1 MISDSLFLN
10 TLLCQVRGVIISFSK
25 KLGRESRE
33 EENNLSLHI
42 DKLTKQLDEINPSQ
56 VVRDQGIETLDSLN
70 KQYQAIREYKMRGH
84 QIRSRAQFIANWE
97 RPSRFYSQFGEFFLF
112 EQKYYRVD

>member
-25 KLGRESRE
+25 KLARESRE
-33 EENNLSLHI
+33 KERNLSLNI
-42 DKLTKQLDEINPSQ
+42 DKLTKQLDATNLSQ
-56 VVRDQGIETLDSLN
+56 VIRDQGIETFDSLN

-84 QIRSRAQFIANWE
+84 QIRSRAEFII
-97 RPSRFYSQFGEFFLF
+97 
-112 EQKYYRVD
+112 